1 MQRKKKWR
9 SHKEW
14 NNVSICTTNEKMCY
28 DNDVKSLQKKKLE
41 RVYVVQNPEILPSR
55 GLLVRI

>member
-1 MQRKKKWR
+1 
-9 SHKEW
+9 
-14 NNVSICTTNEKMCY
+14 MCY
-28 DNDVKSLQKKKLE
+28 DNVKSLQKKKLE